1 MSEQPK
7 PDPKK
12 GVDPLREKARN
23 AVEGLRDTAGLPP
36 LEGMENAGWELYVGK
51 GDTRPAPQEM
61 IPKLADFLRRSKK
74 LFNRG
79 GRLVT
84 INEVTGEMEPM
95 TPHQLV
101 TWVPNTVGIVTH
113 NGRKTDQETGKER
126 FAISALSVEQATLAL
141 ASQEFKTMMPEIR
154 DVNLVPMPVW
164 RDKLDERGEER
175 RKGFR
180 KIEWLQPGYD
190 AQTKSF
196 TIHGCPHIDHSWDG
210 MEAAEWLWKLYRT
223 FDWADKDKDMRSN
236 RMAVHV
242 ALQVTCLARYLFDGK
257 APVFMYNSNLEG
269 SGKGALISAALRPV
283 FRVIGPSTIDPSDRA
298 ELLKTLNTKAE
309 SGDAYVFGD
318 EMPEDREINNQ
329 HLARWTTATIWEKR
343 GMGQDSKITKSDITK
358 MITIFAVNRGRLNR
372 NIARRTLQA
381 DLHPHQEARERKLP
395 EGATRLDER
404 FFSKQENVDKLLSA
418 TAALI
423 RLWDE
428 CNRPASSDGP
438 LPSFEGWSE
447 IVPAIVQGAQLGRPL
462 APFEAPGAGDD
473 DSRQMNKLAKGVID
487 SFCFELV
494 QVPGSN
500 ERTKRVLDSA
510 TVTMREIVSTARNLG
525 LFTDRLGTTEQ
536 VRDMLNERNRFKW
549 KDVEEEV
556 QSDLMGGQA
565 SIRLREPTEP
575 EKLRQAAEFL
585 DSSGDMS
592 GSAWGKFFRKMAM
605 DERYFTSSCGVVFQ
619 FGERGASK
627 ASRFVLR
634 RVG

>member
-1 MSEQPK
+1 M
-7 PDPKK
+7 
-12 GVDPLREKARN
+12 
-23 AVEGLRDTAGLPP
+23 EGL
-36 LEGMENAGWELYVGK
+36 ENAGWELFVGK
-51 GDTRPAPQEM
+51 GDSRPAPQEM
-61 IPKLADFLRRSKK
+61 IPKLADYLRRSKK

-84 INEVTGEMEPM
+84 INESTGEMEVM
-95 TPHQLV
+95 TAHTFV

-113 NGRKTDQETGKER
+113 AGKKTDSDTGKER
-126 FAISALSVEQATLAL
+126 FVISALSVEQASLAL
-141 ASQEFKTMMPEIR
+141 ASQEMRTMMPEIR
-154 DVNLVPMPVW
+154 EVNLVPMPVF
-164 RDKLDERGEER
+164 REELDERDNAL
-175 RKGFR
+175 RKGFK
-180 KIEWLQPGYD
+180 KIEWLEPGYD

-196 TIHGCPHIDHSWDG
+196 TIHGCPHIDHSWEC
-210 MEAAEWLWKLYRT
+210 MEAADWTWKVYRT
-223 FDWADKDKDMRSN
+223 FDWSDKDADLRSN

-358 MITIFAVNRGRLNR
+358 MITIFAVNRGRMNR
-372 NIARRTLQA
+372 NIARRTLLA
-381 DLHPHQEARERKLP
+381 DLYPHQEAKDRKLP

-428 CNRPASSDGP
+428 CGRPGTKDGC

-447 IVPAIVQGAQLGRPL
+447 VVPGIVECAGLGRPL

-473 DSRQMNKLAKGVID
+473 DSRQMNKLARAVID
-487 SFCFELV
+487 TFCFELAS
-494 QVPGSN
+494 VPGT
-500 ERTKRVLDSA
+500 EQKVKRVLDSA
-510 TVTMREIVSTARNLG
+510 TVTMREIVRTARYHG
-525 LFTDRLGTTEQ
+525 LFVERLSTIDQ
-536 VRDMLNERNRFKW
+536 VKEMLNERKGFKW
-549 KDVEEEV
+549 REVEEIV
-556 QSDLMGGQA
+556 QSDMMGGEG
-565 SIRLREPTEP
+565 SVSLRDPTDA
-575 EKLRQAAEFL
+575 EKRQQAAEFL

-605 DERYFTSSCGVVFQ
+605 DERHFTSSCGVVFQ